1 MKKLSTTPQEVLKD
15 FQENKYLKENY
26 EFLIPVYEK
35 LFEEM
40 GAEIII
46 TEPFREDVKKLKNY
60 FAYVKKVEE
69 SEDIDEKL
77 SKKEIIDAI
86 INKLDKEKITEASIS
101 LGKIVEFIYTH
112 RSNING
118 LEIFSWSLL
127 NKTSLE
133 EIRNFYIADEEKEKN
148 LEGAITSFELLSL
161 ILEYPEFY
169 EIMLDDLMMPVE
181 LKAPSRRQGLF
192 DKEVFKL
199 ISKKIKEDIS
209 AFKFE
214 DEINLKENKDFLKN
228 ETNWL
233 ITEKTT
239 KRIEFPLPQNSKK
252 IDMLCKIEKSLFIG
266 THKEQKS
273 DGGAQD
279 NQAVDAGFLFNY
291 TAEELKAIGE
301 IFNIE
306 NIYLCIFLERGRKK
320 ITSSHWEKIFE
331 IIKDESNSYK
341 YILSSYQFVN
351 LVKDNI

>member
-26 EFLIPVYEK
+26 KFLIPVYEK

-40 GAEIII
+40 GAKIVI
-46 TEPFREDVKKLKNY
+46 TEPFRKDIKKLKDY
-60 FAYVKKVEE
+60 FSYVKKVEE
-69 SEDIDEKL
+69 SEDVDEKL

-86 INKLDKEKITEASIS
+86 INKLDKEKITEASMS
-101 LGKIVEFIYTH
+101 LGNIVDFIYTH

-133 EIRNFYIADEEKEKN
+133 EIQNFYILDEEKEKN
-148 LEGAITSFELLSL
+148 LESAITSFELLSL

-169 EIMLDDLMMPVE
+169 NIMLDDLMMPVE
-181 LKAPSRRQGLF
+181 LKAPTRRQGLF
-192 DKEVFKL
+192 DKEVFRL
-199 ISKKIKEDIS
+199 ISKKIKEDIE

-214 DEINLKENKDFLKN
+214 DEINSDEVFLKN

-239 KRIEFPLPQNSKK
+239 KKIEFPLPHQNSKK
-252 IDMLCKIEKSLFIG
+252 IDMLCKIGKSLFIG

-279 NQAVDAGFLFNY
+279 NQAVDASFLFDY
-291 TAEELKAIGE
+291 TKEELTAIGE
-301 IFNIE
+301 MYNVD

-320 ITSSHWEKIFE
+320 ITSSHWDKIFE

-341 YILSSYQFVN
+341 YILSSYQFVS
-351 LVKDNI
+351 LIKDNI

>member
-1 MKKLSTTPQEVLKD
+1 MKRLSTTPQQALND
-15 FQENKYLKENY
+15 FQENTYLKENY

-35 LFEEM
+35 LFEGM

-46 TEPFREDVKKLKNY
+46 TEPFKEDIKKLKEY
-60 FAYVKKVEE
+60 FSYVKEVEANIGINE
-69 SEDIDEKL
+69 EL
-77 SKKEIIDAI
+77 SKKEAIDEI
-86 INKLDKEKITEASIS
+86 TNNLDINKITEASVS
-101 LGKIVEFIYTH
+101 LGKIVDFIYAH

-118 LEIFSWSLL
+118 LEIFSWTLL

-133 EIRNFYIADEEKEKN
+133 EIRNFYILDEEKEKN
-148 LEGAITSFELLSL
+148 LESAITSFELLSL

-169 EIMLDDLMMPVE
+169 NIMLDDLMMPVE
-181 LKAPSRRQGLF
+181 LKAPTRRQGLF
-192 DKEVFKL
+192 DKEVFRL
-199 ISKKIKEDIS
+199 ISKKIKEDIE

-214 DEINLKENKDFLKN
+214 DEINSDEVFLKN

-239 KRIEFPLPQNSKK
+239 KKIKFPLPHQNSKK
-252 IDMLCKIEKSLFIG
+252 IDMLSKIGKSLFIG

-279 NQAVDAGFLFNY
+279 NQAVDAGFLFDY
-291 TAEELKAIGE
+291 TKEELATIGE
-301 IFNIE
+301 MYNVD

-320 ITSSHWEKIFE
+320 ITSSHWDKIFE
-331 IIKDESNSYK
+331 IIKNENNIDK